1 MPPRDPDADISPGQ
15 ARLNQHYA
23 TDYSSAKTGGKF
35 KVDKAHAQKAIDGLN
50 LAIEEIKAIEEEAR
64 LLRQLSAPGRDPYSA
79 VAVEKITERA
89 LDQAGCHG
97 QANKQYREAL
107 EAMVANLTAVMKGYA
122 DAEDMNT
129 KLGGKAQ

>member
-15 ARLNQHYA
+15 ARLNQHYS

-35 KVDKAHAQKAIDGLN
+35 KVDKAHVQKAIDGLN
-50 LAIEEIKAIEEEAR
+50 DAIEELKLIEQEAR
-64 LLRQLSAPGRDPYSA
+64 QLRQLAAPGRDPYSA

-107 EAMVANLTAVMKGYA
+107 ENMVRNLDAVKQGYA
-122 DAEDMNT
+122 NAEEMNT